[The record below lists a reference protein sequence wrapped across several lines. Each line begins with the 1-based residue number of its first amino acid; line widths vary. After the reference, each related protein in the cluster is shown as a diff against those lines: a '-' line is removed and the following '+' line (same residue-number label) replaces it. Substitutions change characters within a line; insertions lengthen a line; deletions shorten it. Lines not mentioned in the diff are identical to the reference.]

1 MTKKVKLINDSVYTR
16 YIGEFIGAFLF
27 SLLFFIFVYRYAS
40 NDYNMNYAEL
50 SFYVGLALL
59 ASGFT
64 PTLKYV
70 VDVIPIITII
80 KLLEEGFTWKRF
92 AHIPIQFAGS
102 ALSIWVFFLLN
113 TKLLSNLSLVHD
125 FQSLRFPLTDVWTAA
140 LINGITA
147 GVLYYLFYIVRYV
160 FKEVEFSGTLLNSS
174 VWCLLFFST
183 AWLDLISSLNPFGLL
198 WYEFFSDASFQV
210 TAESLLIHVISPLF
224 FLVLSKF
231 YINVNLVKEYVDT
244 RPRFPKET
252 VFKNYDV

>member
-1 MTKKVKLINDSVYTR
+1 MTKKVKIFKDSVLTR

-27 SLLFFIFVYRYAS
+27 SLLFFVFVYRYTS
-40 NDYNMNYAEL
+40 GDYNMSYAEL

-70 VDVIPIITII
+70 VDVIPVITII

-92 AHIPIQFAGS
+92 AHIPIQFIGS

-113 TKLLSNLSLVHD
+113 TELLSNLTLKAD
-125 FQSLRFPLTDVWTAA
+125 FQALRFPVSDVWIAA
-140 LINGITA
+140 LLNGITA

-183 AWLDLISSLNPFGLL
+183 AWLENISSLNPFGLL
-198 WYEFFSDASFQV
+198 WYELLSEDDFIITGDA
-210 TAESLLIHVISPLF
+210 LLIHVASPLF
-224 FLVLSKF
+224 FLTLSKF
-231 YINVNLVKEYVDT
+231 YINVNLVKEYVGS